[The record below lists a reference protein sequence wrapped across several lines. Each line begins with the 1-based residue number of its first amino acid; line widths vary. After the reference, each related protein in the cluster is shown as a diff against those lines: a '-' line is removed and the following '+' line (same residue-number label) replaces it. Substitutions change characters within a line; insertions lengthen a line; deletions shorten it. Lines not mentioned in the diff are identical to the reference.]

1 MQLIGFLWSSFVGSV
16 ASVVRGEST
25 RGIGIA
31 LLGLLTTGTVFY
43 SLVEGWDPLD
53 ALYFSVISLATVGYG
68 DITPQTAL
76 GKLFTIFFVLAGVGV
91 LVVFVSEVAR
101 ATIQRTEARVEERE
115 ARRRAKRDGG
125 SDLAAEEPEPGQGAN
140 G

>member
-1 MQLIGFLWSSFVGSV
+1 MRAIGFLWASFIGSV
-16 ASVVRGEST
+16 AGVIRNERT

-31 LLGLLTTGTVFY
+31 LLGLLATGTVFY

-68 DITPQTAL
+68 DLTPHTAL
-76 GKLFTIFFVLAGVGV
+76 GKVFTIFFVLAGVGV

-101 ATIQRTEARVEERE
+101 QTIQRTEGRVEERE
-115 ARRRAKRDGG
+115 AKRRARQAGSREPTVEERD
-125 SDLAAEEPEPGQGAN
+125 PGASG
-140 G
+140 

>member
-1 MQLIGFLWSSFVGSV
+1 MRMLGFLWASFIGSV
-16 ASVVRGEST
+16 AAVIRNENT

-31 LLGLLTTGTVFY
+31 LLGLLATGTIFY
-43 SLVEGWDPLD
+43 TLVEGWDPLD

-101 ATIQRTEARVEERE
+101 QTIRRTEERVGEREAKRQARRGGTGELTVEERE
-115 ARRRAKRDGG
+115 
-125 SDLAAEEPEPGQGAN
+125 PGAN

>member
-1 MQLIGFLWSSFVGSV
+1 MMRMLGFLWASFIGSV
-16 ASVVRGEST
+16 AAVIRNENT

-31 LLGLLTTGTVFY
+31 LLGLLATGTIFY
-43 SLVEGWDPLD
+43 TLVEGWDPLD

-101 ATIQRTEARVEERE
+101 QTIRRTEERVGEREAKRQARRGGTGELTVEERE
-115 ARRRAKRDGG
+115 
-125 SDLAAEEPEPGQGAN
+125 PGAN

>member
-1 MQLIGFLWSSFVGSV
+1 MRAIGFLWASFIGSV
-16 ASVVRGEST
+16 AGVIRNERT

-31 LLGLLTTGTVFY
+31 LLGLLATGTVFY

-68 DITPQTAL
+68 DLTPHTQL
-76 GKLFTIFFVLAGVGV
+76 GKVFTIFFVLAGVGV

-101 ATIQRTEARVEERE
+101 QTIQRTEGRVEERE
-115 ARRRAKRDGG
+115 AKRRARQAASREPTVEERD
-125 SDLAAEEPEPGQGAN
+125 PGASG
-140 G
+140 

>member
-1 MQLIGFLWSSFVGSV
+1 MRAIGFLWASFIGSV
-16 ASVVRGEST
+16 AGVIRNERT

-31 LLGLLTTGTVFY
+31 LLGLLATGTVFY

-68 DITPQTAL
+68 DLTPHTAL
-76 GKLFTIFFVLAGVGV
+76 GKVFTIFFVLAGVGV

-101 ATIQRTEARVEERE
+101 QTIQRTEGRVEERV
-115 ARRRAKRDGG
+115 AKRRARQAGSREPTMEERD
-125 SDLAAEEPEPGQGAN
+125 PGASG
-140 G
+140 

>member
-1 MQLIGFLWSSFVGSV
+1 MRAIGFLWASFIGSV
-16 ASVVRGEST
+16 AGVIRNERT

-31 LLGLLTTGTVFY
+31 LLGLLATGTVFY

-68 DITPQTAL
+68 DLTPHTQL
-76 GKLFTIFFVLAGVGV
+76 GKVFTIFFVLAGVGV

-101 ATIQRTEARVEERE
+101 QTIQRTEGRVEERE
-115 ARRRAKRDGG
+115 AKRRARQAGSREPTVEERD
-125 SDLAAEEPEPGQGAN
+125 PGASG
-140 G
+140 

>member
-1 MQLIGFLWSSFVGSV
+1 MRAIGFLWASFIGSV
-16 ASVVRGEST
+16 AGVIRNERT

-31 LLGLLTTGTVFY
+31 LLGLLATGTVFY

-68 DITPQTAL
+68 DLTPHTAL
-76 GKLFTIFFVLAGVGV
+76 GKVFTIFFVLAGVGV

-101 ATIQRTEARVEERE
+101 QTIQRTEGRVEERV
-115 ARRRAKRDGG
+115 AKRRARQAGSREPTMDERD
-125 SDLAAEEPEPGQGAN
+125 PGASG
-140 G
+140 